1 MKKRNAFAVL
11 LLPVLLFLFGCTL
24 AGNDNENENPNP
36 NPQLKVVSN
45 SSQLRK

>member
-11 LLPVLLFLFGCTL
+11 LLPVLLFLFACTL
-24 AGNDNENENPNP
+24 AGNDNENENE

>member
-36 NPQLKVVSN
+36 QLKVVSN